1 MTIYCNSCGI
11 IKGYITETEPQNIG
25 LCVVCNKVLPC
36 NSVPESRLTYL
47 KEHKDDPLTTQIG
60 ETGKPIVPGEGPP
73 DADIMIFG
81 EAPGEE
87 EERYSRP
94 FIGPSGQLLMRL
106 LNSCGLPRETL
117 RIDNIV
123 PIRPPNNDL
132 KRLSDYGLSTE
143 TFYKSA
149 HKKVLDA
156 KPKVVLLLGNVPLDC
171 FIGGGNITKRRG
183 SVYMWNGIPMV
194 PSLHPAG
201 ILRKNH
207 QGGYLLKFD
216 IGKAKLIAGGMNPV
230 KEREYIIDPDMPT
243 IVDRMTYLIE
253 KAQFLTTDIETRMY
267 SFIDCIGFTDSDDWA
282 ICIPFHAAGRP
293 RWSQS
298 EELYI
303 RQMINKLMRN
313 KALKIMHNAMYELFW
328 FYFYGIPC
336 NNLWMDTML
345 AMHTIHPEFKKALWS
360 AQSLY
365 SNEPYHKDEGRDSD
379 NDRDRWVY
387 NCKDVAVTHEI
398 SKPLLED
405 LMATKLDHFFFNH
418 VMREVKPYLA
428 MSVKG
433 IKVDQKRWG
442 ELYTQVDKERKD
454 YQEELD
460 IAIGHPLNVKSF
472 KQMKTHFY
480 DKLNLKPILKKGKP
494 TLDEKA
500 LWELS
505 LRHPGVGTLQRVVT
519 VRNRRTFIE
528 LFLNSRWDSD
538 GRLRY
543 SFNPAGTVTG
553 RSSAS
558 ACPFGTGLNPQQTPR
573 PGGKPDRAWK
583 HFREVFVPDGPDWCF
598 LSGDLA
604 QAEARDVTFLCGD
617 EIEKGMYERGESVH
631 IRSAMICTGE
641 PKELC
646 VKGTDNYN
654 FGKAAK
660 HGYAYGEGP
669 ITLYRQMLQTYGR
682 AEQTLPDGFNSSMCG
697 KILKLFDEGAPL
709 IKKVFHAYVEEEL
722 RRSRTLYNPFGR
734 RRVFTGIWGSSLFR
748 SGYST
753 IPQSTVVDIIHRA
766 MFHIHDL
773 LEELVKEG
781 VLEHGTKFVLQVHD
795 SLIVHCL
802 KSQVD
807 RLKDIMKEW
816 MEVPIKINGDI
827 MVIPVEFS
835 EGVNLGEV

>member
-1 MTIYCNSCGI
+1 MMIYCNSCGI
-11 IKGYITETEPQNIG
+11 ARGYPTDTEPQSIG
-25 LCVVCNKVLPC
+25 LCVVCNKVCSC
-36 NSVPESRLTYL
+36 NNVPESRLTYL
-47 KEHKDDPLTTQIG
+47 KDHKDDPLTTQIG
-60 ETGKPIVPGEGPP
+60 EMGKPIVPGEGPP

-81 EAPGEE
+81 EAPGED

-94 FIGPSGQLLMRL
+94 FIGKSGQLLTRL
-106 LNSCGLPRETL
+106 LNNCGLPRETL
-117 RIDNIV
+117 YIDNIV

-132 KRLSDYGLSTE
+132 KRLSDYGLSKE
-143 TFYKSA
+143 AFYKA
-149 HKKVLDA
+149 AQKKVLKA
-156 KPKVVLLLGNVPLDC
+156 KPKVVLMLGNTPLDC

-183 SVYMWNGIPMV
+183 SVYMWNGIPMI

-201 ILRKNH
+201 ILRGNH

-216 IGKAKLIAGGMNPV
+216 IEKAKLIAGGMNPV

-243 IVDRMTYLIE
+243 IVDRLTYLTE

-282 ICIPFHAAGRP
+282 ICIPFHAAGKP
-293 RWSQS
+293 RWSQG

-303 RQMINKLMRN
+303 RQMINDLMRS

-405 LMATKLDHFFFNH
+405 LMTTKLNHFFFNH

-433 IKVDQKRWG
+433 VKIDQRRWAELTLGVTG
-442 ELYTQVDKERKD
+442 ELKHH
-454 YQEELD
+454 QEVLD
-460 IAIGHPLNVKSF
+460 EKIGRPFNVKSF
-472 KQMKTHFY
+472 KQMKAHFY
-480 DKLNLKPILKKGKP
+480 DELNLKPIMKMGKS
-494 TLDEKA
+494 TLNEDA
-500 LWELS
+500 LWQLSSKYPAVGELQD
-505 LRHPGVGTLQRVVT
+505 VIK

-528 LFLNSRWDSD
+528 LFLNKHWDSD
-538 GRLRY
+538 GRIRY
-543 SFNPAGTVTG
+543 SYNPAGTVTG

-558 ACPFGTGLNPQQTPR
+558 ECPFGTGLNPQQTPR
-573 PGGKPDRAWK
+573 PGGEPDRIWK
-583 HFREVFVPDGPDWCF
+583 HFREVFVVDDPNWVF
-598 LSGDLA
+598 LQGDLA
-604 QAEARDVTFLCGD
+604 QAEARVVTFLCND
-617 EIEKGMYERGESVH
+617 KIEKEMYERGESVH
-631 IRSAMICTGE
+631 IRNASICTGE
-641 PKELC
+641 PRELC
-646 VKGTDNYN
+646 AKGTEAYN
-654 FGKAAK
+654 LGKASK
-660 HGYAYGEGP
+660 HAYNYGIGP
-669 ITLYRQMLQTYGR
+669 VQLYREIIKNYGR
-682 AEQTLPDGFNSSMCG
+682 AERTLPNGFGVAMC
-697 KILKLFDEGAPL
+697 KQILRRFDEGTPL
-709 IKKVFHAYVEEEL
+709 VKRAFQSYIEQEL
-722 RRSRTLYNPFGR
+722 HRSRTLYNPFGR
-734 RRVFTGIWGSSLFR
+734 RRVSTEIWGQGLFR

-766 MFHIHDL
+766 MFHIHDI
-773 LEELVKEG
+773 LEELVRERE
-781 VLEHGTKFVLQVHD
+781 LEYGTRLVWQVHD

-802 KSQVD
+802 KSQVN
-807 RLKDIMKEW
+807 RVRDIMREW
-816 MEVPIKINGDI
+816 MQVSIKINGDTMI
-827 MVIPVEFS
+827 IPVEFK
-835 EGVNLGEV
+835 EGKNLGEV